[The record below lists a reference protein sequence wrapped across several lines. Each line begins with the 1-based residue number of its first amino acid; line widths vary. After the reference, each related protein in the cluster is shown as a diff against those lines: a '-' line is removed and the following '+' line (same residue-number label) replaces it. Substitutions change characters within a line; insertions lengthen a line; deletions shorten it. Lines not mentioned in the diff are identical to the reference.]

1 MVKEKKPKKSTK
13 KKSEKKKTAK
23 NSSSKDS
30 KKSSKKT
37 ESKKPKKNIPTLNL
51 KTYDEVATDFG
62 VKVYQKFD
70 KIIKSIILF
79 GSVAEKDIELGSDID
94 IIIIVDDVSI
104 SWDTELIAW
113 YRGELEKIINS
124 NPYKGS
130 LHINTIK
137 LSTWWDDL
145 IKGDPVVLNV
155 LRSGE
160 SIIDYGGF
168 FEPLKYLL
176 IKGKIKGT
184 PEAIYQCMQR
194 APSHLARSKASELNA
209 VEGIYWTFVDSAH
222 GALIAARYF
231 PPTPE
236 HAITDIKEAFVDK
249 KVLKDKY
256 LNWYK
261 EIYYLHKKIDRG
273 EISDPKDINL
283 DMWQKRAEEFFKVML
298 DLVKRIVM

>member
-1 MVKEKKPKKSTK
+1 MTEKKKTKKSTK
-13 KKSEKKKTAK
+13 KKS
-23 NSSSKDS
+23 S
-30 KKSSKKT
+30 KKSVYKKT
-37 ESKKPKKNIPTLNL
+37 SDSKESKKSLTKKSQSKKNIPTLNL
-51 KTYDEVATDFG
+51 KTYDEIATDFG
-62 VKVYQKFD
+62 VKVYQKFE
-70 KIIKSIILF
+70 KIIKSIVLF
-79 GSVAEKDIELGSDID
+79 GSVAEKNIELGSDID

-104 SWDTELIAW
+104 KWDQELIAW
-113 YRGELEKIINS
+113 YREELEKIINA

-160 SIIDYGGF
+160 AIIDHGGF

-176 IKGKIKGT
+176 IQGKIKGT
-184 PEAIYQCMQR
+184 PEAIYQCLQR
-194 APSHLARSKASELNA
+194 APGHLARSKASELNA
-209 VEGIYWTFVDSAH
+209 VEGIYWTFVDSLHA
-222 GALIAARYF
+222 ALIAAKSF

-236 HAITDIKEAFVDK
+236 HAITDFKEVFVEKKLIKE
-249 KVLKDKY
+249 KY

-273 EISDPKDINL
+273 QINDPKDINL
-283 DMWQKRAEEFFKVML
+283 DMWQERAEEFFKVMIS
-298 DLVKRIVM
+298 LVKKIVI